1 MRDYWAG
8 SLRRTPRL
16 AVSIGACLRISHR
29 LHASVHLSIA
39 DILITIDLRK
49 VTILFLIRSSSQKT
63 LGYKISI
70 DMHITIKMRK
80 VT

>member
-49 VTILFLIRSSSQKT
+49 VTISSLSVNT
-63 LGYKISI
+63 LVCTEHRPTDSLCNEVA
-70 DMHITIKMRK
+70 DEL
-80 VT
+80 